1 MMLLLIS
8 DSCVLIDIEQGE
20 LTSSMFSLPYQ
31 FVVPDTLFEEELAE
45 RHADL
50 KNFGLISKSMR
61 GELIAK
67 AYNLRQQYNRPSLN
81 DLLALILAVDE
92 TAILLTGDRA
102 LRAVAKV
109 HQVEVHGTIW
119 LVEQMIINQ
128 LISTDVAK
136 IAFLKMK
143 HSGSRLPWSEVARLL
158 KNYGHDF

>member
-1 MMLLLIS
+1 MLLLIS

-20 LTSSMFSLPYQ
+20 LTHSMFSLPYQ
-31 FVVPDTLFEEELAE
+31 FAVPDILFEEELSE

-50 KNFGLISKSMR
+50 QSFGLISKSIR
-61 GELIAK
+61 GELIEK
-67 AYNLRQQYNRPSLN
+67 AYNLRQQYSRPSLN

-92 TAILLTGDRA
+92 TAILLTGDGA
-102 LRAVAKV
+102 LRSVANV

-119 LVEQMIINQ
+119 LVEQMIMNQ

-136 IAFLKMK
+136 TAFLKMK
-143 HSGSRLPWSEVARLL
+143 DSGSRLPWKEVEKLL

>member
-1 MMLLLIS
+1 MLLLIS

-31 FVVPDTLFEEELAE
+31 FAVPDTLFEEELSE

-50 KNFGLISKSMR
+50 QSFGLISKSMR

-67 AYNLRQQYNRPSLN
+67 AYNLRQQYSRPSLN

-143 HSGSRLPWSEVARLL
+143 HAGSRLPWNEVARLL

>member
-1 MMLLLIS
+1 MLLLIS
-8 DSCVLIDIEQGE
+8 DSCILIDIEQGK
-20 LTSSMFSLPYQ
+20 LTSSMFSLPCQ
-31 FVVPDTLFEEELAE
+31 FAVPDTLFEEELSE
-45 RHADL
+45 QHADL
-50 KNFGLISKSMR
+50 QSFGLISKSMR

-67 AYNLRQQYNRPSLN
+67 AYNLRQQYSRPSLN

-102 LRAVAKV
+102 LRSVAKV

-119 LVEQMIINQ
+119 LVEQMVINQ

-143 HSGSRLPWSEVARLL
+143 RSGSRLPWNEVARLL
-158 KNYGHDF
+158 KNYGIDF